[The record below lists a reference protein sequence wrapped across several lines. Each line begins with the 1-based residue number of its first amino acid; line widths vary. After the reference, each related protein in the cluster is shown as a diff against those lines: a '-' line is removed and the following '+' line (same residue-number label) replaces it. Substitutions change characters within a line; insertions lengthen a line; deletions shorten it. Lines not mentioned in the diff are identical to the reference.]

1 MKVRSLLA
9 VALLAPSLA
18 LAAPSSGSKSSSK
31 SSSSDQAKSS
41 AATPTSQSAPPSQ
54 YGGLSVGGF
63 LGYETDDVSGVALRL
78 DGELPFKALS
88 PQVKMSWVGSIGYS
102 HLTNSGFAGADF
114 TANVLKIVPAARFTL
129 PLNPQFDVFG
139 DVGLGIAYVSVTA
152 DFPGTPAIPPF
163 FPGTPGFS
171 QSDSSFNIMMRIGA
185 GAWFHVNPQLRVGA
199 MLEFDPIFGDFG
211 FSGASSQNTFNI
223 IAGMMYRL

>member
-18 LAAPSSGSKSSSK
+18 LAAPSSGSKSSAK
-31 SSSSDQAKSS
+31 SSSSSQAKSS
-41 AATPTSQSAPPSQ
+41 AAAPASQAAPPSQ

-63 LGYETDDVSGVALRL
+63 IGYETDDVSGLALRL

-88 PQVKMSWVGSIGYS
+88 PAVNMSWVGSIGYS
-102 HLTNSGFAGADF
+102 HLTESVPFGDF
-114 TANVLKIVPAARFTL
+114 TSNVLKIVPAARFTL

-139 DVGLGIAYVSVTA
+139 DVGLGLAYVGITVDTPA
-152 DFPGTPAIPPF
+152 IPAIPPF
-163 FPGTPGFS
+163 FAGVPGGS
-171 QSDSSFNIMMRIGA
+171 ASDSSFNIMMRIGA

-199 MLEFDPIFGDFG
+199 MLEFDPIFGDYG

-223 IAGMMYRL
+223 LAGAMYRL

>member
-18 LAAPSSGSKSSSK
+18 LAAPSSGSKSSAK
-31 SSSSDQAKSS
+31 SSSSSQAKSS
-41 AATPTSQSAPPSQ
+41 AAAPASQAAPPSQ

-63 LGYETDDVSGVALRL
+63 IGYETDDVSGLALRL

-88 PQVKMSWVGSIGYS
+88 PAVNMSWVGSIGYS
-102 HLTNSGFAGADF
+102 HLTESVPFGDF
-114 TANVLKIVPAARFTL
+114 TSNVLKIVPAARFTL

-139 DVGLGIAYVSVTA
+139 DVGLGIAYVSA
-152 DFPGTPAIPPF
+152 NIDIHPPF
-163 FPGTPGFS
+163 GGGASF
-171 QSDSSFNIMMRIGA
+171 SDSTFNIMMRFGA

-199 MLEFDPIFGDFG
+199 MLEFDPIFGDYG
-211 FSGASSQNTFNI
+211 FSGANGVTGSSQNTFNI
-223 IAGMMYRL
+223 LAGAMYRL

>member
-18 LAAPSSGSKSSSK
+18 LAAPSSGSKSSAK
-31 SSSSDQAKSS
+31 SSSSSQAKSS
-41 AATPTSQSAPPSQ
+41 AAAPASQAAPPSQ

-63 LGYETDDVSGVALRL
+63 IGYETDDVSGLALRL

-88 PQVKMSWVGSIGYS
+88 PAVNMSWVGSIGYS
-102 HLTNSGFAGADF
+102 HLTESVPFGDF
-114 TANVLKIVPAARFTL
+114 TSNVLKIVPAARFTL

-139 DVGLGIAYVSVTA
+139 DVGLGIAYVSAKVETN
-152 DFPGTPAIPPF
+152 IPF
-163 FPGTPGFS
+163 FGSTS
-171 QSDSSFNIMMRIGA
+171 TSDSSFNIMMRLGA

-199 MLEFDPIFGDFG
+199 MLEFDPIFGDYG
-211 FSGASSQNTFNI
+211 MSGATSQNTFNI
-223 IAGMMYRL
+223 LAGAMYRL